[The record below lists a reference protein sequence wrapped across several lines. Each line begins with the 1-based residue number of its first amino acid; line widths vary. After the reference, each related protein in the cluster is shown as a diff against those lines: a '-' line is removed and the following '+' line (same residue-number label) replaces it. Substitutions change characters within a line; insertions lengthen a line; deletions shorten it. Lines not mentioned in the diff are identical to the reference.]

1 MSYPKCPESVVEA
14 ENPKSTATAQL
25 HPTDAEGHQP
35 QELVTVPDRPLPVA
49 KPISRWPLIAAI
61 AIATTGAGIGL
72 YSWQSSHNRAATQ
85 AAANQPK
92 ATPVKLATV
101 ATSSVQDASEFVSS
115 LEAKRSVQIKP
126 ETEGLVTE
134 IFVKSGDSIEKGQ
147 ALARIKSDSAQAQLR
162 QSQANLR
169 AAESNLAELQAG
181 SRPEEIAQAQAQ
193 VAQATANLAQLRSG
207 NRPEQIA
214 QAQAQVAEAI
224 ANLADAQSGSLLE
237 DIAQARAQIEA
248 SKAQA
253 QLASQQLARYQ
264 ALAKEGAESQNTLQ
278 QYIQKQTSAQANLLE
293 AQRRLEQRQ
302 KNRQT
307 QIQQRTAALQQQQQ
321 ALRQQQN
328 GARPEEIAASE
339 AQVAQAKAKLAQLAN
354 GTRQEQIDRAQA
366 QVAQAAAQ
374 VRGFEIQLQETAVI
388 APFTGVI
395 GDIPIKVG
403 DYLKTGDPIATLTEN
418 KLLDLRLSIPLERQP
433 QLRLGLPVE
442 MLDDRGNAIAIGQIS
457 FISPNVSANSQTILA
472 KATFPNPSGELLNL
486 QFVKAKVIW
495 QEKPGI
501 LVPVIAVTRLGGQTF
516 VFTAQKPEQQK
527 PGMPPLIARQ
537 KPVKLGTIQGNNYQ
551 VVEGLQAG
559 EKVIVAGILNLTD
572 GAPITAQEQA
582 VGEGEKTKLPGGG
595 KN

>member
-1 MSYPKCPESVVEA
+1 MSYPKSPESVVEA
-14 ENPKSTATAQL
+14 EEHKSTTPEL
-25 HPTDAEGHQP
+25 HPMEADSYQLQDFPA
-35 QELVTVPDRPLPVA
+35 VADDDRPRPVA
-49 KPISRWPLIAAI
+49 KPRSRWPLIAAI

-72 YSWQSSHNRAATQ
+72 YSWQSARNRPTTP

-126 ETEGLVTE
+126 ETEGLVTQ
-134 IFVKSGDSIEKGQ
+134 IFVKSGDSIDRGQ
-147 ALARIKSDSAQAQLR
+147 AIARIKSDSAEAQLR

-193 VAQATANLAQLRSG
+193 VAQAQANLAQLRSG

-214 QAQAQVAEAI
+214 QAQAQVAQAE
-224 ANLADAQSGSLLE
+224 ANLADAQSGSLVE
-237 DIAQARAQIEA
+237 EIAQARAQIEA

-253 QLASQQLARYQ
+253 QLASQQLARYR
-264 ALAKEGAESQNTLQ
+264 ALAQEGAASANTLQ
-278 QYIQKQTSAQANLLE
+278 EYIQKESTAQANLRE
-293 AQRRLEQRQ
+293 AQRRLEQQQ

-307 QIQQRTAALQQQQQ
+307 QIQQRTAALQQQRE

-339 AQVAQAKAKLAQLAN
+339 AEVAQTKAKLAQLAN
-354 GTRQEQIDRAQA
+354 GTRQEQIDRAAA
-366 QVAQAAAQ
+366 QVAQAQAQ

-388 APFTGVI
+388 APFAGVI
-395 GDIPIKVG
+395 GDIPVKVG
-403 DYLKTGDPIATLTEN
+403 DYLQKGDPIATLTEN

-551 VVEGLQAG
+551 VIEGLQAG

-572 GAPITAQEQA
+572 GAPITAQEETP
-582 VGEGEKTKLPGGG
+582 GDGNKLPAGG

>member
-1 MSYPKCPESVVEA
+1 MSYSKSPESVVEA
-14 ENPKSTATAQL
+14 EDQKSTTPEL
-25 HPTDAEGHQP
+25 HPIDADSYQP
-35 QELVTVPDRPLPVA
+35 QDFEIVADRPLPVA
-49 KPISRWPLIAAI
+49 KPRSRWPLIAAI
-61 AIATTGAGIGL
+61 AIGTAGAGYGL
-72 YSWQSSHNRAATQ
+72 YSWQSAHNRPPQ

-92 ATPVKLATV
+92 GIPVKLATV
-101 ATSSVQDASEFVSS
+101 ETSSVQDASEFVSS

-126 ETEGLVTE
+126 QTEGLVTQ
-134 IFVKSGDSIEKGQ
+134 IFVKSGDSIETGQ
-147 ALARIKSDSAQAQLR
+147 AIARIKSDSAQAQLR
-162 QSQANLR
+162 QSQANLLVAR
-169 AAESNLAELQAG
+169 SRLAELQAG

-193 VAQATANLAQLRSG
+193 VAQAQANLAQLRSG
-207 NRPEQIA
+207 NRPEEVAQGQARVA
-214 QAQAQVAEAI
+214 QAQ
-224 ANLADAQSGSLLE
+224 ANLADAQSGTLLE

-248 SKAQA
+248 SKAEA
-253 QLASQQLARYQ
+253 QLATQQLARYQ

-278 QYIQKQTSAQANLLE
+278 QYIQKQTSAQANLRE
-293 AQRRLEQRQ
+293 AQRRLNQRQ

-321 ALRQQQN
+321 ALRQLQS
-328 GARPEEIAASE
+328 GARPEEIAKAE
-339 AQVAQAKAKLAQLAN
+339 AEVAQAKSKLAQLAN
-354 GTRQEQIDRAQA
+354 GTRQEQIDQAEA
-366 QVAQAAAQ
+366 QVAQAQAQ
-374 VRGFEIQLQETAVI
+374 VRGFEIQLQETAVT
-388 APFTGVI
+388 APFAGVI
-395 GDIPIKVG
+395 GDIPVKVG
-403 DYLKTGDPIATLTEN
+403 DYLKKGDPIATLTEN

-442 MLDDRGNAIAIGQIS
+442 MLDNQGKAIASGQIS

-527 PGMPPLIARQ
+527 PGMPPLVARQ

-551 VVEGLQAG
+551 VIEGLQAG

-572 GAPITAQEQA
+572 GAPIIAQEQA
-582 VGEGEKTKLPGGG
+582 VDEGKKLPVGG

>member
-1 MSYPKCPESVVEA
+1 MSYSKCPESVVEA
-14 ENPKSTATAQL
+14 ENAKCTGTAQL

-35 QELVTVPDRPLPVA
+35 QELVTVPDSPRPVA
-49 KPISRWPLIAAI
+49 KSRSRWPLIAAI

-126 ETEGLVTE
+126 ETEGLVTQ
-134 IFVKSGDSIEKGQ
+134 IFVKSGDSIDRGQ
-147 ALARIKSDSAQAQLR
+147 AIARIKSDSAEAQLR

-193 VAQATANLAQLRSG
+193 VAQAIANLAQLRSG

-214 QAQAQVAEAI
+214 QAQAQVAQAI

-339 AQVAQAKAKLAQLAN
+339 AEVAQAKAKLAQLAN

-374 VRGFEIQLQETAVI
+374 ARGFEIQLQETAVI
-388 APFTGVI
+388 APFAGVI
-395 GDIPIKVG
+395 GDIPVKVG
-403 DYLKTGDPIATLTEN
+403 DYLKKGDPIATLTEN

-527 PGMPPLIARQ
+527 PGMPPLVARQ

-551 VVEGLQAG
+551 VIEGLQAG

-572 GAPITAQEQA
+572 GAPITAQE
-582 VGEGEKTKLPGGG
+582 KTQGDGNKLPVGG

>member
-1 MSYPKCPESVVEA
+1 MSYPKSPESVVET
-14 ENPKSTATAQL
+14 EDQKSTTPEL
-25 HPTDAEGHQP
+25 HPIDADSYQP
-35 QELVTVPDRPLPVA
+35 QDFEIVDDRPLPVA
-49 KPISRWPLIAAI
+49 KPRSRWPLIAAL
-61 AIATTGAGIGL
+61 AIGTAGAGYGL
-72 YSWQSSHNRAATQ
+72 YSWQSSHNRPPQ

-92 ATPVKLATV
+92 GIPVKLAAV
-101 ATSSVQDASEFVSS
+101 KTSSVQDASEFVSS

-126 ETEGLVTE
+126 QTEGLVTQ
-134 IFVKSGDSIEKGQ
+134 IFVKSGDSIETGQ
-147 ALARIKSDSAQAQLR
+147 AIARIKSDSAQAQLR
-162 QSQANLR
+162 QSQASLL
-169 AAESNLAELQAG
+169 AARSRLAELQAG
-181 SRPEEIAQAQAQ
+181 TRPEEIAQAQAQ
-193 VAQATANLAQLRSG
+193 VAQAQANLAQLRSG
-207 NRPEQIA
+207 NRPEEVGQGQARVA
-214 QAQAQVAEAI
+214 QAQ
-224 ANLADAQSGSLLE
+224 ANLADAQSGTLLE

-248 SKAQA
+248 SKAEA

-278 QYIQKQTSAQANLLE
+278 QYIQKQTSAQANLRE
-293 AQRRLEQRQ
+293 AQRRLDQRQ

-321 ALRQQQN
+321 ALRQLQN
-328 GARPEEIAASE
+328 GARPEEIAKAE
-339 AQVAQAKAKLAQLAN
+339 AEVAQAKSKLAQLAN
-354 GTRQEQIDRAQA
+354 GTRQEQIDQAEA
-366 QVAQAAAQ
+366 QVAQAQAQ
-374 VRGFEIQLQETAVI
+374 VRGFEIQLQETAVT
-388 APFTGVI
+388 APFAGVI
-395 GDIPIKVG
+395 GDIPVKVG

-442 MLDDRGNAIAIGQIS
+442 MLDNQGKAIASGQIS

-516 VFTAQKPEQQK
+516 VFTAQKPEQPK

-551 VVEGLQAG
+551 VIEGLQAG

-572 GAPITAQEQA
+572 GAPVTAQEQA
-582 VGEGEKTKLPGGG
+582 VGEGGKLPVGG

>member
-1 MSYPKCPESVVEA
+1 MSYSKSPESVVEA
-14 ENPKSTATAQL
+14 EDQKSTTPEL
-25 HPTDAEGHQP
+25 HPIEADS
-35 QELVTVPDRPLPVA
+35 DRPQDFAQNIADRPRPVA

-61 AIATTGAGIGL
+61 AIATAGAGYGL
-72 YSWQSSHNRAATQ
+72 YSWQSSRNRPATP

-147 ALARIKSDSAQAQLR
+147 AIARMKNDSAQAQLR
-162 QSQANLR
+162 QSQANLI
-169 AAESNLAELQAG
+169 AAQSRLAELQAG

-193 VAQATANLAQLRSG
+193 VAQAQANLAQLRSG
-207 NRPEQIA
+207 SRPEEVA
-214 QAQAQVAEAI
+214 QAQAQVAQAE

-237 DIAQARAQIEA
+237 EIAQARAQIAA

-264 ALAKEGAESQNTLQ
+264 ALAQEGAESQNTLQ

-307 QIQQRTAALQQQQQ
+307 QIQQRTAALQQQRE
-321 ALRQQQN
+321 ALRQVQN
-328 GARPEEIAASE
+328 GSRPEEIAKAE
-339 AQVAQAKAKLAQLAN
+339 AEVAQAKAKLAQLAN
-354 GTRQEQIDRAQA
+354 GTRKEQIDQAQA

-388 APFTGVI
+388 APFAGVI
-395 GDIPIKVG
+395 GDIPVKVG
-403 DYLKTGDPIATLTEN
+403 DYLKKGDAIATLTEN
-418 KLLDLRLSIPLERQP
+418 KLLDLRLSIPLERRP

-442 MLDDRGNAIAIGQIS
+442 MLDGQGNAIASGQIS

-495 QEKPGI
+495 KQNPGI

-516 VFTAQKPEQQK
+516 VFTAQKPEQPK

-537 KPVKLGTIQGNNYQ
+537 KPVKLGAIEGNNYQ
-551 VVEGLQAG
+551 VIEGLQAG
-559 EKVIVAGILNLTD
+559 EKIVVAGILNLTD
-572 GAPITAQEQA
+572 GVPITAREETQ
-582 VGEGEKTKLPGGG
+582 GEGNKLPVGG